1 MRIIF
6 KLILIALIL
15 FGTSTTAF
23 AASNQARKKGVVI
36 TKIRANFIDVKRKVE
51 TISLTGNVVVERDDI
66 SITANNML
74 VYYFE
79 DKSTKKKIPKK
90 IISNTDKDAQDEQ
103 EVEENKAPNNTALE
117 NKTMNSSIKKIEATN
132 NVKVFNDEFVATGTY
147 GFYSANQNNIIL
159 EKNVT
164 FNNGT
169 SVAHGEKFVYDLKT
183 KKGNMVGTGN
193 PAKPT
198 NHQADSD
205 DGRVIVIIDDS
216 TIKQS
221 QKNSQKPNSQ

>member
-1 MRIIF
+1 M
-6 KLILIALIL
+6 

-103 EVEENKAPNNTALE
+103 EVEENKAPKNTAPKNTAPNNTALE